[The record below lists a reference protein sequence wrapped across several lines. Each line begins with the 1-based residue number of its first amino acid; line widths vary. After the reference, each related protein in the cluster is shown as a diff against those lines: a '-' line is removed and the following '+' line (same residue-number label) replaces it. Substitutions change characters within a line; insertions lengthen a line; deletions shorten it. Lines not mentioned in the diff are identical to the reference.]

1 MDASLIKCNAKAL
14 PVALITNDEVQRR
27 LDLKN
32 QPLTRQKLTLK
43 RIGMHLSRYNDVVEN
58 RDYSELRVSS
68 ATQSTNTSMQYVNRG
83 NNMSNKS
90 SMVSMMP
97 THNIIQ

>member
-32 QPLTRQKLTLK
+32 QPLTR
-43 RIGMHLSRYNDVVEN
+43 
-58 RDYSELRVSS
+58 
-68 ATQSTNTSMQYVNRG
+68 
-83 NNMSNKS
+83 
-90 SMVSMMP
+90 
-97 THNIIQ
+97 